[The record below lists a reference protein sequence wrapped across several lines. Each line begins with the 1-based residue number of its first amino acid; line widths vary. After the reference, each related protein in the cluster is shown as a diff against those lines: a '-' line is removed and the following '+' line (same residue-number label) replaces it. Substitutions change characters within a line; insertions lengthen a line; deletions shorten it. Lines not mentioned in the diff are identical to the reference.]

1 MLRLEAQTLFPGDF
15 FNMQEE
21 HYAIVSVLGYVMQKR
36 VTVTAT
42 VSVTVKVTVAETE
55 A

>member
-1 MLRLEAQTLFPGDF
+1 
-15 FNMQEE
+15 MQEE
-21 HYAIVSVLGYVMQKR
+21 HYAIASVLGYVMQKT

-42 VSVTVKVTVAETE
+42 VSVTVKVAEAETE

>member
-15 FNMQEE
+15 YNMQEK

-36 VTVTAT
+36 VTAT